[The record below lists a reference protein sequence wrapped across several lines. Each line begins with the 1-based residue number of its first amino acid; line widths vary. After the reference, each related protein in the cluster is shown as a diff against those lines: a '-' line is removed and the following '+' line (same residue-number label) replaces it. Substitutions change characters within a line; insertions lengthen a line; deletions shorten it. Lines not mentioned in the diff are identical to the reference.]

1 SSRPRHGKQLLQR
14 YGLAWR
20 ENNSRGGVLDIHLP
34 HQLATSATRSASHT
48 FVGHRH
54 DAINLGFARLEHLCD
69 RRVLGTK
76 PEAARRVN
84 ADAAVEGA
92 APGYQRCRN
101 SASRAVLA
109 GSKLANEFGCHRDE
123 FLVGHGG
130 EIVASVFM
138 EFSEFAKF
146 FGSGSV

>member
-1 SSRPRHGKQLLQR
+1 PLDTVPTIRRSRQRSSFSPILSQVILAESQLLPRSSRPRHGKQLLQR
-14 YGLAWR
+14 DGLAWR
-20 ENNSRGGVLDIHLP
+20 ENNSRGGVLDVHLP

-109 GSKLANEFGCHRDE
+109 GSK
-123 FLVGHGG
+123 
-130 EIVASVFM
+130 
-138 EFSEFAKF
+138 
-146 FGSGSV
+146 